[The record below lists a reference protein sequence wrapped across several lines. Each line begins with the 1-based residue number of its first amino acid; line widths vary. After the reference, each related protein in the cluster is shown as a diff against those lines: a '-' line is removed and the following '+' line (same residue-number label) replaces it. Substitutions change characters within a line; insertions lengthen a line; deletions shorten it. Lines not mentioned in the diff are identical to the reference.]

1 MSRSKCPF
9 PDEFELIY
17 NCRRYTGING
27 TYQIEQR
34 PAIARKVNGWYTV
47 YENGYDASNHYWCR
61 RVYGSALRWYDL
73 QRKIEQ
79 GIFSL
84 EQPEDE
90 VQIDISEL
98 M

>member
-1 MSRSKCPF
+1 MSKSKCPF

-17 NCRRYTGING
+17 NYRRYTGYDL
-27 TYQIEQR
+27 YQIEQR

-47 YENGYDASNHYWCR
+47 YANNPGVSNHYWSR
-61 RVYGSALRWYDL
+61 YVYASALRWYDL

-90 VQIDISEL
+90 VSIDISEII
-98 M
+98 

>member
-1 MSRSKCPF
+1 MSKSKCPF

-17 NCRRYTGING
+17 NYRRYTGYNL
-27 TYQIEQR
+27 YQIEQK

-47 YENGYDASNHYWCR
+47 YDNSPGSSNHYR
-61 RVYGSALRWYDL
+61 PRIVYASSLRWYDL

-79 GIFSL
+79 GIFSF

-90 VQIDISEL
+90 VSIDISEL

>member
-1 MSRSKCPF
+1 MSKSKCPF

-17 NCRRYTGING
+17 NFQRYTGYG
-27 TYQIEQR
+27 SYQIEQR

-47 YENGYDASNHYWCR
+47 YDNNPGVSNHYWSR
-61 RVYGSALRWYDL
+61 YVYASALRWYDL

-90 VQIDISEL
+90 VSIDISEII
-98 M
+98 